1 MESHG
6 DCLQEQQLA
15 SCSNM
20 YSHGDC
26 LQEQQLTSYSNM
38 YSHGDCL
45 QEQQLASCSN
55 MYSHGD
61 CLQEQQLASCSNM
74 ETHGDCLQEQ
84 KLAPCS
90 NLKSMKGF
98 VCVSR
103 YLCHYERLHFHGE
116 DPDIVEQVSESRPS
130 RHAAIVQAVPMAYNV
145 SQHDVPNSSRNMMGL
160 SQSSRIRSE
169 YDKLAG
175 SLGSCLPNEQDFAVN
190 TATIL
195 SNEGNRVLRLK
206 EKPALVSLLLSQV
219 GVWNPHDPLL
229 REIHKEI
236 WSDLESRD
244 AESFWREVLD
254 PSDPDVRELAAYL
267 WSDHRPPDRQLPHDL
282 GVKNT
287 AGQKILRVSP
297 PLFWGGLRHAGLD
310 TLTNIAGQLE
320 LGAED
325 VVSRMVMRAAR
336 EGVVQSRDRQR
347 LVRSLELVARLCEP
361 NEELPLDF
369 QVYHRLVALLTV
381 ADTAVL
387 VFALEALYHLS
398 ELGTDPCDK
407 IVSVTKSVS
416 ILVTLLTMDPSP
428 PRGMKLVEIM
438 VPNYDNLK
446 SELLHLCCRLRANY
460 EAVPGYSIGRNDL
473 YAEYVN
479 YCSKAGKKG
488 VVNANVFAN
497 CLKSVFPQC
506 GLRKLESAAGIINCH
521 HDGLRRKG
529 TVIQRQTVLTAT
541 PQIKV
546 APARPPS
553 QPSPILKAQL
563 SVPPR
568 PPATTAVATTTTVAP
583 APSVVVPAP
592 NSSPLI
598 KSLLANKVARNLQRQ
613 QQDSTPPPTPAAPPR
628 VNGLAQDILAQA
640 ISQAG
645 IIDDDDE
652 PSKPDVPSTP
662 PALQTAANG
671 GGLLARLIADP
682 KHKLAAAAQNPNL
695 LQTMLGPEETS
706 GGKKLYKSSPL
717 LNGLLDKGKMA
728 EQQQAQQSAQPPVAA
743 SPQQTQQQQ
752 QQLIQQQNGHLKVE
766 ECEPPKLTNDLSS
779 ISDITR
785 TLESASKTIS
795 KTNMDCGTV
804 TCAQTVIRAGQQ
816 VLLVSAPTQL
826 AGPNTKFWLLYPTP
840 TATTTTAKMEV
851 DAQQLLSFPRVSLA
865 TTAPTQK
872 PIAPV
877 KRPPPII
884 EPHSMAPKKIK
895 MEAPVIKERE
905 RTMRVWL
912 CRAFKSAGA
921 VLHHAS
927 VSHTGD
933 SDTAELGCQW
943 ENCSDAVRRRKL
955 ALLTH
960 LQDWHC
966 SEQVLRLQAARRQQ
980 FAQTGKT
987 ALPPPPLPPPHPGYT
1002 HDAAM
1007 LAIRRH
1013 AQSQDALQ

>member
-1 MESHG
+1 M
-6 DCLQEQQLA
+6 
-15 SCSNM
+15 
-20 YSHGDC
+20 
-26 LQEQQLTSYSNM
+26 TSWPALW
-38 YSHGDCL
+38 D
-45 QEQQLASCSN
+45 
-55 MYSHGD
+55 
-61 CLQEQQLASCSNM
+61 
-74 ETHGDCLQEQ
+74 
-84 KLAPCS
+84 P
-90 NLKSMKGF
+90 
-98 VCVSR
+98 VC
-103 YLCHYERLHFHGE
+103 
-116 DPDIVEQVSESRPS
+116 
-130 RHAAIVQAVPMAYNV
+130 
-145 SQHDVPNSSRNMMGL
+145 
-160 SQSSRIRSE
+160 
-169 YDKLAG
+169 
-175 SLGSCLPNEQDFAVN
+175 PNEQDFAVN

-287 AGQKILRVSP
+287 AGQKILR
-297 PLFWGGLRHAGLD
+297 
-310 TLTNIAGQLE
+310 
-320 LGAED
+320 
-325 VVSRMVMRAAR
+325 
-336 EGVVQSRDRQR
+336 
-347 LVRSLELVARLCEP
+347 
-361 NEELPLDF
+361 
-369 QVYHRLVALLTV
+369 VYHRLVALLTV

-613 QQDSTPPPTPAAPPR
+613 QQDSTPPPTPAAPPP
-628 VNGLAQDILAQA
+628 GQWPGAGHPGP
-640 ISQAG
+640 AG

-728 EQQQAQQSAQPPVAA
+728 EQQQAQQPAQPPVAA

-872 PIAPV
+872 PIAP
-877 KRPPPII
+877 
-884 EPHSMAPKKIK
+884 
-895 MEAPVIKERE
+895 RE

-912 CRAFKSAGA
+912 RRAFKSAGA